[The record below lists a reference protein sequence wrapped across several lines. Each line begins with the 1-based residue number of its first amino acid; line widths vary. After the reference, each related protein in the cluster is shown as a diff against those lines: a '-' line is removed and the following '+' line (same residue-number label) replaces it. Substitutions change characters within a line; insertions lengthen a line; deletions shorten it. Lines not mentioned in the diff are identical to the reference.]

1 MPFEC
6 THHMRQVD
14 IRQSSG
20 IELIEKETTERLTY
34 LDEMLDLGFRN
45 AVEGEDLDQLL
56 FGIAEDLVDLLS
68 GVISKIKQR
77 ASSTQKEVNL

>member
-1 MPFEC
+1 MVLN
-6 THHMRQVD
+6 MR
-14 IRQSSG
+14 RMERWQSSG
-20 IELIEKETTERLTY
+20 IELIEKETTEGLTY

-77 ASSTQKEVNL
+77 ASSTQKEVSL